1 MRAHQVSNNHNDLY
15 QVEKIAK
22 DTQAK
27 HIGIMHV
34 GHDLLLWAKHNPHRF
49 SDQFQILN
57 DGQEI
62 LL

>member
-1 MRAHQVSNNHNDLY
+1 M
-15 QVEKIAK
+15 EKIAK